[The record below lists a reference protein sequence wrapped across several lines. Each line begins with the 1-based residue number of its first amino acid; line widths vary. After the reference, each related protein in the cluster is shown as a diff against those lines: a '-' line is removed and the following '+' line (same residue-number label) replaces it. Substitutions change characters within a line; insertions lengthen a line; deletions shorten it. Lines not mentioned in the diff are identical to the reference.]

1 MREVAIVIEVYIG
14 NTIEYSEQMNLG
26 TISLFLGI
34 VASVIGILYHFAKA
48 IRYNNARGKAQQ
60 GRTSSLF
67 KILQIQSIRITN
79 IEERQSK
86 NIKGE
91 VTVEAP
97 DNGLTTLE
105 NEAFEEYKQHE
116 TKIT

>member
-1 MREVAIVIEVYIG
+1 
-14 NTIEYSEQMNLG
+14 MNLG
-26 TISLFLGI
+26 TVSLILGI
-34 VASVIGILYHFAKA
+34 AASVIGILYHFAKA

-60 GRTSSLF
+60 CRTSSLF
-67 KILQIQSIRITN
+67 KILQIQSIRITG

-86 NIKGE
+86 IIKGD

-97 DNGLTTLE
+97 DSGLITLE

-116 TKIT
+116 TQIT

>member
-1 MREVAIVIEVYIG
+1 
-14 NTIEYSEQMNLG
+14 MNLG
-26 TISLFLGI
+26 TISLILGI
-34 VASVIGILYHFAKA
+34 VASVIGILYHFAQA
-48 IRYNNARGKAQQ
+48 IHYNNTRGKAQQ

-67 KILQIQSIRITN
+67 KILQIQSIRLTG
-79 IEERQSK
+79 IEERQAK
-86 NIKGE
+86 IIKWD

-97 DNGLTTLE
+97 DNGLITLE